1 MILEK
6 SLRPRHCIAIES
18 INVKESD
25 DAELLGITI
34 DKRLSFKKHIE
45 NLCQNA
51 NYKLRWSWVYKK
63 ISNCRKT
70 KLLGNPFTDSQFN
83 DAPLN

>member
-6 SLRPRHCIAIES
+6 SLRPKYCIAIES

-70 KLLGNPFTDSQFN
+70 KLLGNAFTDSQFN